1 MDDHRVT
8 EARKDDC
15 IVLHELPTDVAQAS
29 RGVTANMGKSV
40 IVPVY
45 SLRKSSETYNRDQ
58 TMGFGSPFFIA
69 ISKNQASNMDVI
81 WDAVMTKYANSV
93 DHQAEEDLW
102 IPSSAQQQTSGD
114 DQLPEGVVEDVTGLH
129 IAESDSAT
137 ATYSSDQMSMDGQ
150 LSTTLPSKNA
160 DKKKLRRDLF
170 QLSFASAGGGDTD
183 QKSVFFKGTA
193 RKILTPEEKR
203 TQKRSVLSQ
212 VTSAIQ
218 KNFSRPG
225 SDDEEEA
232 AQDALL
238 KPGDAIFCV
247 WEDKAARHFFN
258 AGFRG
263 RYSSQDSYVSVVD
276 PAIKTEEKKYLE
288 RKKRGVTLDDCLD
301 DFSRIETLGENDL
314 WYCSNVRRWLL

>member
-1 MDDHRVT
+1 M
-8 EARKDDC
+8 
-15 IVLHELPTDVAQAS
+15 HELPTDVAQAS

-45 SLRKSSETYNRDQ
+45 SLRKSSEAFSRDQ

-69 ISKNQASNMDVI
+69 VSKNQASDMNAI
-81 WDAVMTKYANSV
+81 WDAVMARYASSV
-93 DHQAEEDLW
+93 DHQAEDDLW
-102 IPSSAQQQTSGD
+102 ASSSAPTSTD
-114 DQLPEGVVEDVTGLH
+114 DQLAEGVTEHVTGLH

-137 ATYSSDQMSMDGQ
+137 ATYSSDQTSTDGQ
-150 LSTTLPSKNA
+150 SGTATKR
-160 DKKKLRRDLF
+160 KLRRDLF
-170 QLSFASAGGGDTD
+170 QLSFATAGGGDTD
-183 QKSVFFKGTA
+183 QKSVFFKGTP
-193 RKILTPEEKR
+193 RKLLTPEEKR
-203 TQKRSVLSQ
+203 TQRRSMLSQ

-238 KPGDAIFCV
+238 KPGDAIFCT

-258 AGFRG
+258 AGYRG
-263 RYSSQDSYVSVVD
+263 RYLTQDSYVSVVD

-288 RKKRGVTLDDCLD
+288 RKKRGITLDDCLD

-314 WYCSNVRRWLL
+314 WYCSNVCRWFLLGTLS

>member
-1 MDDHRVT
+1 MT

-15 IVLHELPTDVAQAS
+15 IVMHELPADIAQAS

-45 SLRKSSETYNRDQ
+45 SLRKSSETYNQ
-58 TMGFGSPFFIA
+58 NQSMGFGSPFFIT
-69 ISKNQASNMDVI
+69 ISKSQASIMDAI

-102 IPSSAQQQTSGD
+102 VPAKDQSQASVDG
-114 DQLPEGVVEDVTGLH
+114 QLPEGVVEDVTGLH
-129 IAESDSAT
+129 IAESDAAT
-137 ATYSSDQMSMDGQ
+137 ASHSVDEKMDGQ
-150 LSTTLPSKNA
+150 ASTTLPSRNA
-160 DKKKLRRDLF
+160 DSQKLRRDLF
-170 QLSFASAGGGDTD
+170 TLSFASAGGGDTD
-183 QKSVFFKGTA
+183 QKSVFFKGTP
-193 RKILTPEEKR
+193 RKTLTPEEKR
-203 TQKRSVLSQ
+203 NQKRSVLSQ

-232 AQDALL
+232 ASDALL
-238 KPGDAIFCV
+238 KPGDAIFCT

-263 RYSSQDSYVSVVD
+263 RYSTQDSYVSVVD

-301 DFSRIETLGENDL
+301 EFTRIETLGENDL
-314 WYCSNVRRWLL
+314 WYCSNVRDLLFWLTAI